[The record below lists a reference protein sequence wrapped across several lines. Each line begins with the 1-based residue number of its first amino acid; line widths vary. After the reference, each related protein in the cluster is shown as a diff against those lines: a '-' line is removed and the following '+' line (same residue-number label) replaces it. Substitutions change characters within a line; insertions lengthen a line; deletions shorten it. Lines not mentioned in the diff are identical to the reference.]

1 MDHPTRTVLLP
12 ELWILRIIVT
22 FRLLLGIQVIQVAKE
37 LIEAMVG
44 REMLVAIT
52 EMVLAEL
59 ARRVAERLQQFGN
72 GRLVLGDA
80 LRRTR
85 HADGQ

>member
-1 MDHPTRTVLLP
+1 MDRPTRTVLLP

-44 REMLVAIT
+44 REMLVEIT
-52 EMVLAEL
+52 EVVLAKL

-80 LRRTR
+80 LDRKSVV
-85 HADGQ
+85 

>member
-52 EMVLAEL
+52 EVVLAKL